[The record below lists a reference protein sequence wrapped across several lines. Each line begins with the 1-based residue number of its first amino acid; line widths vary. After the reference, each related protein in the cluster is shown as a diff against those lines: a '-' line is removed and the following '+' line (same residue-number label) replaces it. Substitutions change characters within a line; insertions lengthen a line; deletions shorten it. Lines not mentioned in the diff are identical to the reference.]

1 MYLNVPI
8 IPNLIF
14 LGKSEFSIVSAPRLN
29 LPLLGNESILIE
41 SIDVPSASKNLPVKS
56 NDENTKLPSSLTSLW
71 FTSEITGALLTEFTV
86 SEKVVEIQL
95 LELSQTCRVIVVVP
109 F

>member
-1 MYLNVPI
+1 MYLKVPI

-14 LGKSEFSIVSAPRLN
+14 RGKSEFSIVSVPKLN
-29 LPLLGNESILIE
+29 FPLFGKDSILIE

-56 NDENTKLPSSLTSLW
+56 RAENNILLSSFTSLW
-71 FTSEITGALLTEFTV
+71 FTSDITGALLTEFTV

-95 LELSQTCRVIVVVP
+95 LALSQT
-109 F
+109 